1 MQYVSY
7 IFCALFVIS
16 HIVTLVLLLQ
26 QVITC
31 DENNSMNLDG
41 SQLANK
47 ILMENDRKIRG
58 QHVINNIPSS
68 PESGYL
74 ISNSKNDIRREIQLV
89 RRIELYLFKSGFYNF
104 GSH

>member
-1 MQYVSY
+1 MGV
-7 IFCALFVIS
+7 A
-16 HIVTLVLLLQ
+16 LVLLLQ

-31 DENNSMNLDG
+31 DENSSMKLDG

-47 ILMENDRKIRG
+47 IFMENDREIRG
-58 QHVINNIPSS
+58 QHVINNITSS

-89 RRIELYLFKSGFYNF
+89 PETSDLFSSQPVQINLEQQRF
-104 GSH
+104 GSRNNV